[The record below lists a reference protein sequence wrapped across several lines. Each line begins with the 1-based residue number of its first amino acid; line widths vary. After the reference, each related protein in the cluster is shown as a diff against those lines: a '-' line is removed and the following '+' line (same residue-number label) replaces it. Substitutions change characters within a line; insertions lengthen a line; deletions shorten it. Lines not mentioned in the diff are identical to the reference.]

1 MSRRLLFVILLLGF
15 TTSAAAQNRTA
26 LVIGNSDYAD
36 APLKNPANDARD
48 MAKTLR
54 QLGFEVIERIN
65 ANQEQMD
72 KAIDAFGR
80 TLEKKQGVGLLFF
93 AGHGIQSKGEN
104 YLLPVDA
111 SIDREPELRYKAIN
125 ASRILDEMG
134 YANNGLN
141 IAILDACRNNPLTRS
156 FRNSSRGLARISNA
170 PKGLFL
176 AYSTDPG
183 NVAMDGDGRNS
194 PFTSELLKTMTRPG
208 LPIEQVFK
216 QVRRNVE
223 RTSRGKQTPF
233 TTSSLSGDFYFVE
246 ADGSDSKPIQLAG
259 GSVELTTPQ
268 PGPTATLV
276 VDSDPPGARVRL
288 NGGDVG
294 KTPITIP
301 QLVGGNYTLQADKA
315 GHTSESKKLFL
326 IAGQKRTVK
335 LILDPLNAALQSHPF
350 TIKTTPANARVRIMN
365 INPRYQD
372 GMELAD
378 GDYDVLVDAP
388 GYHSWRQTISHAGRA
403 TWQQV
408 TLTAKPAATT
418 SGSFNDPATG
428 MEFVAI
434 EGGCFQMGSPAS
446 ESGRDDNERQHR
458 VCVEGFSMG
467 KHEVTQGQWRAV
479 MGSNPSHF
487 SGCGDDCPVEDVSW
501 HDVQDFVQ
509 RLNSKTGRTYRLPT
523 EAEWEYACRGGKTN
537 DTYCGGNDVDR
548 LAWYDG
554 NSGSRKHAVG
564 GKTPNAFGLY
574 DMSGNVWEWTCSRYD
589 NSYSGA
595 EKSCSAHAD
604 SSGRALRGGS
614 WVNNPAWVRAAVR
627 SGFNPV
633 YRFSNLGF
641 RLVSPAR

>member
-268 PGPTATLV
+268 PGLPATLV
-276 VDSDPPGARVRL
+276 VDSDPPGARIRL

-294 KTPITIP
+294 NTPITIP
-301 QLVGGNYTLQADKA
+301 QLAGGNYTLQADKA
-315 GHTSESKKLFL
+315 GFAGESKKLFL

-335 LILDPLNAALQSHPF
+335 LILDPLNAAPQTHPF
-350 TIKTTPANARVRIMN
+350 TIETTPTNARVRIMN
-365 INPRYQD
+365 INPRYQG

-418 SGSFNDPATG
+418 SGSFTDPTTA
-428 MEFVAI
+428 MAFVAI
-434 EGGCFQMGSPAS
+434 EGGCYQMGSPAS
-446 ESGRDDNERQHR
+446 ESGRDDDERL
-458 VCVEGFSMG
+458 
-467 KHEVTQGQWRAV
+467 W
-479 MGSNPSHF
+479 
-487 SGCGDDCPVEDVSW
+487 
-501 HDVQDFVQ
+501 
-509 RLNSKTGRTYRLPT
+509 
-523 EAEWEYACRGGKTN
+523 
-537 DTYCGGNDVDR
+537 
-548 LAWYDG
+548 
-554 NSGSRKHAVG
+554 
-564 GKTPNAFGLY
+564 
-574 DMSGNVWEWTCSRYD
+574 
-589 NSYSGA
+589 
-595 EKSCSAHAD
+595 
-604 SSGRALRGGS
+604 ALRYEWQRVG
-614 WVNNPAWVRAAVR
+614 VDLL
-627 SGFNPV
+627 PV
-633 YRFSNLGF
+633 
-641 RLVSPAR
+641 